1 MKKALMLSS
10 VASMIDQFN
19 MENIKILKSLGYEVH
34 VLANFS
40 FGNTTSDERT
50 KEFKE
55 ELENMGI
62 KVYNVPIPRKIT
74 AIKEMI
80 FSYKKIKE
88 ICSENNYNILHC
100 HSPIGG
106 VLARLAFKD
115 FRKKGGKLIYTAH
128 GFHFF
133 KGAPIK
139 NWIIFYPIEKFCS
152 KYTDCLITINKEDYK
167 RAKGFKAKEVK
178 YVPGIGIDTKKI
190 KDIKRDRKKLKEFGI
205 EEEDIVLISV
215 GELNKNKNQE
225 IIIKALSKI
234 ENRNNIKYILCGKG
248 ENLEYLR
255 NISLSLKIEKNI
267 LFVGYRKDVLNI
279 LKSSDIF
286 CFSSKREGL
295 SVAMMEAMA
304 CNLPVVCSKIR
315 GNTDLVLENKGGFLY
330 DFNDIDN
337 FKYGIERLV
346 NDKKLRKDMGQFNFH
361 MIKEFYKENVN
372 AIIKK
377 IYEGGV

>member
-19 MENIKILKSLGYEVH
+19 MENIKILKNLGYEVH

-80 FSYKKIKE
+80 SSYKKIKKV
-88 ICSENNYNILHC
+88 CSENNYDILHC

-106 VLARLAFKD
+106 VLARFAFKD

-152 KYTDCLITINKEDYK
+152 RYTDCLITINKEDYK
-167 RAKGFKAKEVK
+167 RAKNFKAKEVK

-190 KDIKRDRKKLKEFGI
+190 KDIKKNRKILNEFNI
-205 EEEDIVLISV
+205 KDEVVLVSV
-215 GELNKNKNQE
+215 GELSNRKNHKV
-225 IIIKALSKI
+225 ILKALEKVKG
-234 ENRNNIKYILCGKG
+234 NFKYIICGQGAKK
-248 ENLEYLR
+248 EELIKLSKELNLQ
-255 NISLSLKIEKNI
+255 EKVEF
-267 LFVGYRKDVLNI
+267 LGYRQDVKEI
-279 LKSSDIF
+279 LKASDIF
-286 CFSSKREGL
+286 CFPSKQEGL
-295 SVAMMEAMA
+295 PVALMEAMA
-304 CNLPVVCSKIR
+304 SGLPVICSDIR
-315 GNTDLVLENKGGFLY
+315 GNKDLIEDKKGGYLLKFYDMDEYSIKIQELIENKVLREEMGNFNLEKIK
-330 DFNDIDN
+330 DFNR
-337 FKYGIERLV
+337 KKV
-346 NDKKLRKDMGQFNFH
+346 NTIM
-361 MIKEFYKENVN
+361 EE
-372 AIIKK
+372 
-377 IYEGGV
+377 IYNEL

>member
-178 YVPGIGIDTKKI
+178 YVPGIGIDTEKI
-190 KDIKRDRKKLKEFGI
+190 KDIKRDRKILKEFNI
-205 EEEDIVLISV
+205 KKEVVLVSV
-215 GELNKNKNQE
+215 GELSSRKNHKV
-225 IIIKALSKI
+225 ILKALEKVKGDF
-234 ENRNNIKYILCGKG
+234 KYIICGQGAKK
-248 ENLEYLR
+248 EELIKLSKELNLQ
-255 NISLSLKIEKNI
+255 EKVEF
-267 LFVGYRKDVLNI
+267 LGYRQDVKEI
-279 LKSSDIF
+279 LKASDIF
-286 CFSSKREGL
+286 CFPSKQEGL
-295 SVAMMEAMA
+295 PVALMEAMA
-304 CNLPVVCSKIR
+304 SGLPIICSDIR
-315 GNTDLVLENKGGFLY
+315 GNKDLIENTKGGYLLKSDDLDEYSIKIEKLIENKFLREEMGNFNLEKIKGF
-330 DFNDIDN
+330 D
-337 FKYGIERLV
+337 
-346 NDKKLRKDMGQFNFH
+346 
-361 MIKEFYKENVN
+361 
-372 AIIKK
+372 IKK
-377 IYEGGV
+377 VNKFMEEIYNEL

>member
-19 MENIKILKSLGYEVH
+19 MENIKILKNLGYEVH

-80 FSYKKIKE
+80 SSYKKIKKV
-88 ICSENNYNILHC
+88 CSENNYDILHC

-106 VLARLAFKD
+106 VLARFAFKD

-152 KYTDCLITINKEDYK
+152 RYTDCLITINKEDYK
-167 RAKGFKAKEVK
+167 RAKNFKAKEVK

-190 KDIKRDRKKLKEFGI
+190 KDIKKNRKILNEFNI
-205 EEEDIVLISV
+205 KDEVVLVSV
-215 GELNKNKNQE
+215 GELSNRKNHKV
-225 IIIKALSKI
+225 ILKALEKVKG
-234 ENRNNIKYILCGKG
+234 NFKYIICGQGAKK
-248 ENLEYLR
+248 EEL
-255 NISLSLKIEKNI
+255 IKLSKELNFQEKVEF
-267 LFVGYRKDVLNI
+267 LGYRQDVKEI
-279 LKSSDIF
+279 LKASDIF
-286 CFSSKREGL
+286 CFPSKQEGL
-295 SVAMMEAMA
+295 PVALMEAMA
-304 CNLPVVCSKIR
+304 SGLPVICSDIR
-315 GNTDLVLENKGGFLY
+315 GNKDLIEDKKGGYLLKFYDMDEYSIKIQELIENKVLREEMGNFNLEKIK
-330 DFNDIDN
+330 DFDR
-337 FKYGIERLV
+337 KKV
-346 NDKKLRKDMGQFNFH
+346 NTIM
-361 MIKEFYKENVN
+361 EE
-372 AIIKK
+372 
-377 IYEGGV
+377 IYNEL

>member
-1 MKKALMLSS
+1 MKKELMLSS

-80 FSYKKIKE
+80 SSYKKIKKV
-88 ICSENNYNILHC
+88 CSENNYDILHC

-106 VLARLAFKD
+106 VLARFAFKD

-152 KYTDCLITINKEDYK
+152 RYTDCLITINKEDYK
-167 RAKGFKAKEVK
+167 RAKNFKAKEVK

-190 KDIKRDRKKLKEFGI
+190 KDIKKNRKILNEFNI
-205 EEEDIVLISV
+205 KDEVVLVSV
-215 GELNKNKNQE
+215 GELSNRKNHKV
-225 IIIKALSKI
+225 ILKALEKVKG
-234 ENRNNIKYILCGKG
+234 NFKYIICGQGAKK
-248 ENLEYLR
+248 EELIKLSKELNLQ
-255 NISLSLKIEKNI
+255 EKVEF
-267 LFVGYRKDVLNI
+267 LGYRQDVKEI
-279 LKSSDIF
+279 LKASDIF
-286 CFSSKREGL
+286 CFPSKQEGL
-295 SVAMMEAMA
+295 PVALMEAMA
-304 CNLPVVCSKIR
+304 SGLPVICSDIR
-315 GNTDLVLENKGGFLY
+315 GNKDLIEDKKGGYLLKSYDMDEYSIKIQELIENKVLREEMGNFNLEKIK
-330 DFNDIDN
+330 DFDR
-337 FKYGIERLV
+337 KKV
-346 NDKKLRKDMGQFNFH
+346 NTIM
-361 MIKEFYKENVN
+361 EE
-372 AIIKK
+372 
-377 IYEGGV
+377 IYNEL

>member
-80 FSYKKIKE
+80 SSYKKIKKV
-88 ICSENNYNILHC
+88 CSENNYDILHC

-106 VLARLAFKD
+106 VLARFAFKD

-152 KYTDCLITINKEDYK
+152 RYTDCLITINKEDYK
-167 RAKGFKAKEVK
+167 RAKNFKAKEVK

-190 KDIKRDRKKLKEFGI
+190 KDIKKNRKILNEFNI
-205 EEEDIVLISV
+205 KDEVVLVSV
-215 GELNKNKNQE
+215 GELSNRKNHKV
-225 IIIKALSKI
+225 ILKALEKVKG
-234 ENRNNIKYILCGKG
+234 NFKYIICGQGAKK
-248 ENLEYLR
+248 EELIKLSKELNLQ
-255 NISLSLKIEKNI
+255 EKVEF
-267 LFVGYRKDVLNI
+267 LGYRQDVKEI
-279 LKSSDIF
+279 LKTSDIF
-286 CFSSKREGL
+286 CFPSKQEGL
-295 SVAMMEAMA
+295 PVALMEAMA
-304 CNLPVVCSKIR
+304 SGLPVICSDIR
-315 GNTDLVLENKGGFLY
+315 GNKDLIENKKGGYLLKSY
-330 DFNDIDN
+330 DIDEYSIKIQELIENKFLREEMGN
-337 FKYGIERLV
+337 FNLEKIKDFDRKKV
-346 NDKKLRKDMGQFNFH
+346 NTIM
-361 MIKEFYKENVN
+361 EE
-372 AIIKK
+372 
-377 IYEGGV
+377 IYNEL

>member
-19 MENIKILKSLGYEVH
+19 MENIKILKNLGYEVH

-178 YVPGIGIDTKKI
+178 YVPGIGIDTEKI
-190 KDIKRDRKKLKEFGI
+190 KDIKRDRKILKEFNI
-205 EEEDIVLISV
+205 KNEVVLVSV
-215 GELNKNKNQE
+215 GELSSRKNHKV
-225 IIIKALSKI
+225 ILKALEKVKGDF
-234 ENRNNIKYILCGKG
+234 KYIICGQGAKK
-248 ENLEYLR
+248 EELIKLSKELNLQ
-255 NISLSLKIEKNI
+255 EKVEF
-267 LFVGYRKDVLNI
+267 LGYRQDVKEI
-279 LKSSDIF
+279 LKASDIF
-286 CFSSKREGL
+286 CFPSKQEGL
-295 SVAMMEAMA
+295 PVALMEAMA
-304 CNLPVVCSKIR
+304 SGLPIICSDIR
-315 GNTDLVLENKGGFLY
+315 GNKDLIENTKGGYLLKSDDLDEYSIKIEKLIENKFLREEMGNFNLEKIKGF
-330 DFNDIDN
+330 D
-337 FKYGIERLV
+337 
-346 NDKKLRKDMGQFNFH
+346 
-361 MIKEFYKENVN
+361 
-372 AIIKK
+372 IKK
-377 IYEGGV
+377 VNKFMEEIYNEL

>member
-80 FSYKKIKE
+80 SSYKKIKKV
-88 ICSENNYNILHC
+88 CSENNYDILHC

-106 VLARLAFKD
+106 VLARFAFKD

-152 KYTDCLITINKEDYK
+152 RYTDCLITINKEDYK
-167 RAKGFKAKEVK
+167 RAKNFKAKEVK
-178 YVPGIGIDTKKI
+178 YVPGIGVDTKKI
-190 KDIKRDRKKLKEFGI
+190 KDIKKNRKILNEFNI
-205 EEEDIVLISV
+205 KDEVVLVSV
-215 GELNKNKNQE
+215 GELSNRKNHKV
-225 IIIKALSKI
+225 ILKALEKVKG
-234 ENRNNIKYILCGKG
+234 NFKYIICGQGAKK
-248 ENLEYLR
+248 EELIKLSKELNLQ
-255 NISLSLKIEKNI
+255 EKVEF
-267 LFVGYRKDVLNI
+267 LGYRQDVKEI
-279 LKSSDIF
+279 LKASDIF
-286 CFSSKREGL
+286 CFPSKQEGL
-295 SVAMMEAMA
+295 PVALMEAMA
-304 CNLPVVCSKIR
+304 SGLPVICSDIR
-315 GNTDLVLENKGGFLY
+315 GNKDLIENKKGGYLLKSY
-330 DFNDIDN
+330 DMDEYSIKIQELIENKVLREEMGNFNLEKIKN
-337 FKYGIERLV
+337 FDRKKV
-346 NDKKLRKDMGQFNFH
+346 NTIM
-361 MIKEFYKENVN
+361 EE
-372 AIIKK
+372 
-377 IYEGGV
+377 IYNEL

>member
-178 YVPGIGIDTKKI
+178 YVPGIGIDIEKI
-190 KDIKRDRKKLKEFGI
+190 KDIKRDRKILKEFNI
-205 EEEDIVLISV
+205 KKEVVLVSV
-215 GELNKNKNQE
+215 GELSSRKNHKV
-225 IIIKALSKI
+225 ILKALEKVKGDF
-234 ENRNNIKYILCGKG
+234 KYIICGQGAKK
-248 ENLEYLR
+248 EELIKLSKELNLQ
-255 NISLSLKIEKNI
+255 EKVEF
-267 LFVGYRKDVLNI
+267 LGYRQDVKEI
-279 LKSSDIF
+279 LKASDIF
-286 CFSSKREGL
+286 CFPSKQEGL
-295 SVAMMEAMA
+295 PVALMEAMA
-304 CNLPVVCSKIR
+304 SGLPIICSDIR
-315 GNTDLVLENKGGFLY
+315 GNKDLIENTKGGYLLKSDDLDEYSIKIEKLIENKFLREEMGNFNLEKIKGF
-330 DFNDIDN
+330 D
-337 FKYGIERLV
+337 
-346 NDKKLRKDMGQFNFH
+346 
-361 MIKEFYKENVN
+361 
-372 AIIKK
+372 IKK
-377 IYEGGV
+377 VNKFMEEIYNEL

>member
-361 MIKEFYKENVN
+361 RIKEFDKENVN
-372 AIIKK
+372 AIMKK

>member
-80 FSYKKIKE
+80 SSYKKIKKV
-88 ICSENNYNILHC
+88 CSENNYDILHC

-106 VLARLAFKD
+106 VLARFAFKD

-152 KYTDCLITINKEDYK
+152 RYTDCLITINKEDYK
-167 RAKGFKAKEVK
+167 RAKNFKAKEVK
-178 YVPGIGIDTKKI
+178 YVPGIGVDTKKI
-190 KDIKRDRKKLKEFGI
+190 KDIKKNRKILNEFNI
-205 EEEDIVLISV
+205 KDEVVLVSV
-215 GELNKNKNQE
+215 GELSNRKNHKV
-225 IIIKALSKI
+225 ILKALEKVKG
-234 ENRNNIKYILCGKG
+234 NFKYIICGQGAKK
-248 ENLEYLR
+248 EELIKLSKELNLQ
-255 NISLSLKIEKNI
+255 EKVEF
-267 LFVGYRKDVLNI
+267 LGYRQDVKEI
-279 LKSSDIF
+279 LKASDIF
-286 CFSSKREGL
+286 CFPSKQEGL
-295 SVAMMEAMA
+295 PVALMEAMA
-304 CNLPVVCSKIR
+304 SGLPVICSDIR
-315 GNTDLVLENKGGFLY
+315 GNKDLIENKKGGYLLKSY
-330 DFNDIDN
+330 DMDEYSIKIQELIENKVLREEMGNFNLEKIKDFDR
-337 FKYGIERLV
+337 KKV
-346 NDKKLRKDMGQFNFH
+346 NTIM
-361 MIKEFYKENVN
+361 EE
-372 AIIKK
+372 
-377 IYEGGV
+377 IYNEL

>member
-19 MENIKILKSLGYEVH
+19 MENIKILKNLGYEVH

-80 FSYKKIKE
+80 SSYKKIKKV
-88 ICSENNYNILHC
+88 CSENNYDILHC

-106 VLARLAFKD
+106 VLARFAFKD

-152 KYTDCLITINKEDYK
+152 RYTDCLITINKEDYK
-167 RAKGFKAKEVK
+167 RAKNFKAKEVK

-190 KDIKRDRKKLKEFGI
+190 KDIKKNRKILNEFNI
-205 EEEDIVLISV
+205 KDEVVLVSV
-215 GELNKNKNQE
+215 GELSNRKNHKV
-225 IIIKALSKI
+225 ILKALEKVKG
-234 ENRNNIKYILCGKG
+234 NFKYIICGQGAKK
-248 ENLEYLR
+248 EELIKLSKELNLQ
-255 NISLSLKIEKNI
+255 EKVEF
-267 LFVGYRKDVLNI
+267 LGYRQDVKEI
-279 LKSSDIF
+279 LKASDIF
-286 CFSSKREGL
+286 CFPSKQEGL
-295 SVAMMEAMA
+295 PVALMEAMA
-304 CNLPVVCSKIR
+304 SGLPVICSDIR
-315 GNTDLVLENKGGFLY
+315 GNKDLIEDKKGGYLLKSYDIDEYSIKIQELIENKVLREEMGNFNLEKIK
-330 DFNDIDN
+330 DFDR
-337 FKYGIERLV
+337 KKV
-346 NDKKLRKDMGQFNFH
+346 NTIM
-361 MIKEFYKENVN
+361 EE
-372 AIIKK
+372 
-377 IYEGGV
+377 IYNEL

>member
-19 MENIKILKSLGYEVH
+19 MENIKILKNLGYEVH

-80 FSYKKIKE
+80 SSYKKIKKV
-88 ICSENNYNILHC
+88 CSENNYDILHC

-106 VLARLAFKD
+106 VLARFAFKD

-152 KYTDCLITINKEDYK
+152 RYTDCLITINKEDYK
-167 RAKGFKAKEVK
+167 RAKNFKAKEVK

-190 KDIKRDRKKLKEFGI
+190 KDIKKNRKILNEFNI
-205 EEEDIVLISV
+205 KDEVVLVSV
-215 GELNKNKNQE
+215 GELSNRKNHKV
-225 IIIKALSKI
+225 ILKALEKVKG
-234 ENRNNIKYILCGKG
+234 NFKYIICGQGAKK
-248 ENLEYLR
+248 EEL
-255 NISLSLKIEKNI
+255 IKLSKELNFQEKVEF
-267 LFVGYRKDVLNI
+267 LGYRQDVKEI
-279 LKSSDIF
+279 LKASDIF
-286 CFSSKREGL
+286 CFPSKQEGL
-295 SVAMMEAMA
+295 PVALMEAMA
-304 CNLPVVCSKIR
+304 SGLPVICSDIR
-315 GNTDLVLENKGGFLY
+315 GNKDLIENKKGGYLLKSY
-330 DFNDIDN
+330 DIDEYSIKIQELIENKFLREEMGN
-337 FKYGIERLV
+337 FNLEKIKDFDRKKV
-346 NDKKLRKDMGQFNFH
+346 NTIM
-361 MIKEFYKENVN
+361 EE
-372 AIIKK
+372 
-377 IYEGGV
+377 IYNEL

>member
-19 MENIKILKSLGYEVH
+19 MENIKILKNLGYEVH

-80 FSYKKIKE
+80 SSYKKIKKV
-88 ICSENNYNILHC
+88 CSENNYDILHC

-106 VLARLAFKD
+106 VLARFAFKD

-152 KYTDCLITINKEDYK
+152 RYTDCLITINKEDYK
-167 RAKGFKAKEVK
+167 RAKNFKAKEVK

-190 KDIKRDRKKLKEFGI
+190 KDIKKNRKILNEFNI
-205 EEEDIVLISV
+205 KDEVVLVSV
-215 GELNKNKNQE
+215 GELSNRKNHKV
-225 IIIKALSKI
+225 ILKALEKVKG
-234 ENRNNIKYILCGKG
+234 NFKYIICGQGAKK
-248 ENLEYLR
+248 EELIKLSKELNLQ
-255 NISLSLKIEKNI
+255 EKVEF
-267 LFVGYRKDVLNI
+267 LGYRQDVKEI
-279 LKSSDIF
+279 LKASDIF
-286 CFSSKREGL
+286 CFPSKQEGL
-295 SVAMMEAMA
+295 PVALMEAMA
-304 CNLPVVCSKIR
+304 SGLPVICSDIR
-315 GNTDLVLENKGGFLY
+315 GNKDLIEDKKGGYLLKFYDMDEYSIKIQELIENKVLREEMGNFNLEKIK
-330 DFNDIDN
+330 DFDR
-337 FKYGIERLV
+337 KKV
-346 NDKKLRKDMGQFNFH
+346 NTIM
-361 MIKEFYKENVN
+361 EE
-372 AIIKK
+372 
-377 IYEGGV
+377 IYNEL

>member
-19 MENIKILKSLGYEVH
+19 MENIKILKSLGYEVY

-80 FSYKKIKE
+80 SSYKKIKKV
-88 ICSENNYNILHC
+88 CSENNYDILHC

-106 VLARLAFKD
+106 VLARFAFKD

-152 KYTDCLITINKEDYK
+152 RYTDCLITINKEDYK
-167 RAKGFKAKEVK
+167 RAKNFKAKEVK
-178 YVPGIGIDTKKI
+178 YVPGIGIDTEKI
-190 KDIKRDRKKLKEFGI
+190 KDIKKNRKILNEFNI
-205 EEEDIVLISV
+205 KDEVVLVSV
-215 GELNKNKNQE
+215 GELSNRKNHKV
-225 IIIKALSKI
+225 ILKALEKVKG
-234 ENRNNIKYILCGKG
+234 NFKYIICGQGAKK
-248 ENLEYLR
+248 EELIKLSKELNLQ
-255 NISLSLKIEKNI
+255 EKVEF
-267 LFVGYRKDVLNI
+267 LGYRQDVKEI
-279 LKSSDIF
+279 LKASDIF
-286 CFSSKREGL
+286 CFPSKQEGL
-295 SVAMMEAMA
+295 PVALMEAMA
-304 CNLPVVCSKIR
+304 SGLPVICSDIR
-315 GNTDLVLENKGGFLY
+315 GNKDLIENKKGGYLLKSY
-330 DFNDIDN
+330 DIDEYSIKIQELIENKVLREEMGN
-337 FKYGIERLV
+337 FNLEKIKDFDRKKV
-346 NDKKLRKDMGQFNFH
+346 NTIM
-361 MIKEFYKENVN
+361 EE
-372 AIIKK
+372 
-377 IYEGGV
+377 IYNEL

>member
-19 MENIKILKSLGYEVH
+19 MENIKILKNLGYEVH

-80 FSYKKIKE
+80 SSYKKIKKV
-88 ICSENNYNILHC
+88 CSENNYDILHC

-106 VLARLAFKD
+106 VLARFAFKD

-152 KYTDCLITINKEDYK
+152 RYTDCLITINKEDYK
-167 RAKGFKAKEVK
+167 RAKNFKAKEVK

-190 KDIKRDRKKLKEFGI
+190 KDIKKNRKILNEFNI
-205 EEEDIVLISV
+205 KDEVVLVSV
-215 GELNKNKNQE
+215 GELSNRKNHKV
-225 IIIKALSKI
+225 ILKALEKVKG
-234 ENRNNIKYILCGKG
+234 NFKYIICGQGAKK
-248 ENLEYLR
+248 EELIKLSKELNLQ
-255 NISLSLKIEKNI
+255 EKVEF
-267 LFVGYRKDVLNI
+267 LGYRQDVKEI
-279 LKSSDIF
+279 LKASDIF
-286 CFSSKREGL
+286 CFPSKQEGL
-295 SVAMMEAMA
+295 PVALMEAMA
-304 CNLPVVCSKIR
+304 SGLPVICSDIR
-315 GNTDLVLENKGGFLY
+315 GNKDLIEDKKGGYLLKSYDVDEYSIKIQELIENKVLREEMGNFNLEKIK
-330 DFNDIDN
+330 DFDR
-337 FKYGIERLV
+337 KKV
-346 NDKKLRKDMGQFNFH
+346 NTIM
-361 MIKEFYKENVN
+361 EE
-372 AIIKK
+372 
-377 IYEGGV
+377 IYNEL

>member
-19 MENIKILKSLGYEVH
+19 MENIKILKNLGYEVH

-80 FSYKKIKE
+80 SSYKKIKKV
-88 ICSENNYNILHC
+88 CSENNYDILHC

-106 VLARLAFKD
+106 VLVRFAFKD

-152 KYTDCLITINKEDYK
+152 RYTDCLITINKEDYK
-167 RAKGFKAKEVK
+167 RAKNFKAKEVK
-178 YVPGIGIDTKKI
+178 YVPGIGVDTKKI
-190 KDIKRDRKKLKEFGI
+190 KDIKKNRKILNEFNI
-205 EEEDIVLISV
+205 KDEVVLVSV
-215 GELNKNKNQE
+215 GELSNRKNHKV
-225 IIIKALSKI
+225 ILKALEKVKG
-234 ENRNNIKYILCGKG
+234 NFKYIICGQGAKK
-248 ENLEYLR
+248 EELIKLSKELNLQ
-255 NISLSLKIEKNI
+255 EKVEF
-267 LFVGYRKDVLNI
+267 LGYRQDVKEI
-279 LKSSDIF
+279 LKASDIF
-286 CFSSKREGL
+286 CFPSKQEGL
-295 SVAMMEAMA
+295 PVALMEAMA
-304 CNLPVVCSKIR
+304 SGLPVICSDIR
-315 GNTDLVLENKGGFLY
+315 GNKDLIENKKGGYLLKSY
-330 DFNDIDN
+330 DMDEYSIKIQELIENKVLREEMGNFNLEKIKN
-337 FKYGIERLV
+337 FDRKKV
-346 NDKKLRKDMGQFNFH
+346 NTIM
-361 MIKEFYKENVN
+361 EE
-372 AIIKK
+372 
-377 IYEGGV
+377 IYNEL

>member
-19 MENIKILKSLGYEVH
+19 MENIKILKNLGYEVH

-80 FSYKKIKE
+80 SSYKKIKKV
-88 ICSENNYNILHC
+88 CSENNYDILHC

-106 VLARLAFKD
+106 VLARFAFKD

-152 KYTDCLITINKEDYK
+152 RYTDCLITINKEDYK
-167 RAKGFKAKEVK
+167 RAKNFKAKEVK

-190 KDIKRDRKKLKEFGI
+190 KDIKKNRKILNEFNI
-205 EEEDIVLISV
+205 KDEVVLVSV
-215 GELNKNKNQE
+215 GELSNRKNHKV
-225 IIIKALSKI
+225 ILKALEKVKG
-234 ENRNNIKYILCGKG
+234 NFKYIICGQGAKK
-248 ENLEYLR
+248 EELIKISKELNLQ
-255 NISLSLKIEKNI
+255 EKVEF
-267 LFVGYRKDVLNI
+267 LGYRQDVKEI
-279 LKSSDIF
+279 LKASDIF
-286 CFSSKREGL
+286 CFPSKQEGL
-295 SVAMMEAMA
+295 PVALMEAMA
-304 CNLPVVCSKIR
+304 SGLPVICSDIR
-315 GNTDLVLENKGGFLY
+315 GNKDLIENKKGGYLLKSY
-330 DFNDIDN
+330 DIDEYSIKIQELIENKFLREEMGN
-337 FKYGIERLV
+337 FNLEKIKDFDRKKV
-346 NDKKLRKDMGQFNFH
+346 NTIM
-361 MIKEFYKENVN
+361 EE
-372 AIIKK
+372 
-377 IYEGGV
+377 IYNEL

>member
-19 MENIKILKSLGYEVH
+19 MENIKILKNLGYEVH

-80 FSYKKIKE
+80 SSYKKIKKV
-88 ICSENNYNILHC
+88 CSENNYDILHC

-106 VLARLAFKD
+106 VLARFAFKD
-115 FRKKGGKLIYTAH
+115 FRKNGGKLIYTAH

-152 KYTDCLITINKEDYK
+152 RYTDCLITINKEDYK
-167 RAKGFKAKEVK
+167 RAKNFKAKEVK

-190 KDIKRDRKKLKEFGI
+190 KDIKKNRKILNEFNI
-205 EEEDIVLISV
+205 KDEVVLVSV
-215 GELNKNKNQE
+215 GELSNRKNHKV
-225 IIIKALSKI
+225 ILKALEKVKG
-234 ENRNNIKYILCGKG
+234 NFKYIICGQGAKK
-248 ENLEYLR
+248 EELIKLSKELNLQ
-255 NISLSLKIEKNI
+255 EKVEF
-267 LFVGYRKDVLNI
+267 LGYRQDVKEI
-279 LKSSDIF
+279 LKASDIF
-286 CFSSKREGL
+286 CFPSKQEGL
-295 SVAMMEAMA
+295 PVALMEAMA
-304 CNLPVVCSKIR
+304 SGLPVICSDIR
-315 GNTDLVLENKGGFLY
+315 GNKDLIEDKKGGYLLKFYDMDEYSIKIQELIENKVLREEMGNFNLEKIK
-330 DFNDIDN
+330 DFDR
-337 FKYGIERLV
+337 KKV
-346 NDKKLRKDMGQFNFH
+346 NTIM
-361 MIKEFYKENVN
+361 EE
-372 AIIKK
+372 
-377 IYEGGV
+377 IYNEL

>member
-80 FSYKKIKE
+80 SSYKKIKKV
-88 ICSENNYNILHC
+88 CSENNYDILHC

-106 VLARLAFKD
+106 VLVRFAFKD

-152 KYTDCLITINKEDYK
+152 RYTDCLITINKEDYK
-167 RAKGFKAKEVK
+167 RAKNFKAKEVK
-178 YVPGIGIDTKKI
+178 YVPGIGVDTKKI
-190 KDIKRDRKKLKEFGI
+190 KDIKKNRKILNEFNI
-205 EEEDIVLISV
+205 KDEVVLVSV
-215 GELNKNKNQE
+215 GELSNRKNHKV
-225 IIIKALSKI
+225 ILKALEKVKG
-234 ENRNNIKYILCGKG
+234 NFKYIICGQGAKK
-248 ENLEYLR
+248 EELIKLSKELNLQ
-255 NISLSLKIEKNI
+255 EKVEF
-267 LFVGYRKDVLNI
+267 LGYRQDVKEI
-279 LKSSDIF
+279 LKASDIF
-286 CFSSKREGL
+286 CFPSKQEGL
-295 SVAMMEAMA
+295 PVALMEAMA
-304 CNLPVVCSKIR
+304 SGLPVICSDIR
-315 GNTDLVLENKGGFLY
+315 GNKDLIENKKGGYLLKSY
-330 DFNDIDN
+330 DMDEYSIKIQELIENKVLREEMGNFNLEKIKN
-337 FKYGIERLV
+337 FDRKKV
-346 NDKKLRKDMGQFNFH
+346 NTIM
-361 MIKEFYKENVN
+361 EE
-372 AIIKK
+372 
-377 IYEGGV
+377 IYNEL